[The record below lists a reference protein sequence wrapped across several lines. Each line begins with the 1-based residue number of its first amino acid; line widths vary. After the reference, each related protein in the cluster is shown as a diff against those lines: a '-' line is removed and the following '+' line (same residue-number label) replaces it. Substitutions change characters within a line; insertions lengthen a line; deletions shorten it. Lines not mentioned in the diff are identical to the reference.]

1 MPDHQFFKDVLTC
14 VEIVTDDSEKT
25 LEDHVPDEDE
35 RERMEKNMDKFVGTM
50 RSMRANGTSQ
60 RWKPEFVTLM
70 RRAHSAYMIPIDQA
84 TKESIRKRRFR
95 CAICG
100 QLEKHADAVIHLAGS
115 PVEDV
120 VECETF
126 DAREWETS
134 RLDKL
139 SGNFDTFYRGYVD
152 VQETEETGTDEDFP
166 APPYLGVV
174 VPGEECLKH
183 ITRLFTAQ
191 TLLLDTCY
199 ETYNIETSG
208 QRRKL
213 GDTATPER
221 IQSLQTR
228 WDEIVGVDAV
238 PIWSSDVFWN
248 RLLTRFGK
256 FSDVSTDTF
265 DNIDFL
271 QAAYDRLEMSLNAAK
286 LAGSLPSPPKR
297 KRSAVLDDDD
307 EEEEEE
313 EDDDYE
319 EDEEAGGASSSSR
332 PGRGPVNSAA
342 NSRRHRHHL
351 RNLRPRTSARA
362 AASSSSGTK
371 KPSYVELD
379 EEEEDDEEDDED
391 DVVSDLARGK
401 RPQAEPSWAR
411 RKRTT
416 PSAGSTAQ
424 SLRAPV
430 LESRVK
436 VLKKLADF
444 GYMLVDRPNFQ
455 NESIDVFNACAVF
468 QTLLLGGK
476 SSRFAR
482 PSAEDVRDVL
492 KNLNTLQSKLLR
504 RGESDE
510 DEDGYVESA
519 IVSAASLTLMEV
531 SKSK

>member
-14 VEIVTDDSEKT
+14 VEIVTDESEET

-35 RERMEKNMDKFVGTM
+35 RERMEKNMDKFVGTL

-70 RRAHSAYMIPIDQA
+70 RRAHSAYMMPIDQA
-84 TKESIRKRRFR
+84 TKECIRKRRFR

-120 VECETF
+120 VDCKAF

-139 SGNFDTFYRGYVD
+139 SGNFDAFYRGYVD

-221 IQSLQTR
+221 IQSLHTI

-238 PIWSSDVFWN
+238 PIWSSDVFWD

-256 FSDVSTDTF
+256 FSDVSTDSF
-265 DNIDFL
+265 GNIDFL
-271 QAAYDRLEMSLNAAK
+271 QAAYDRLEMSLSASK

-297 KRSAVLDDDD
+297 KRSVVLDDD

-313 EDDDYE
+313 DDDDD
-319 EDEEAGGASSSSR
+319 DEESGGASSSSR

-342 NSRRHRHHL
+342 NSRRHRHRL
-351 RNLRPRTSARA
+351 RNLRPRTSAGTA
-362 AASSSSGTK
+362 AVASSSGIK

-379 EEEEDDEEDDED
+379 EEDNDEDDDED
-391 DVVSDLARGK
+391 DVVVADLAKGK
-401 RPQAEPSWAR
+401 KPQEEPSWAR

-416 PSAGSTAQ
+416 PSAASTAQ

-430 LESRVK
+430 LDSRVK
-436 VLKKLADF
+436 VLKKLADL
-444 GYMLVDRPNFQ
+444 GYVLVDRPNFQ
-455 NESIDVFNACAVF
+455 NESIDVFNACAAF

-476 SSRFAR
+476 SSRSAR
-482 PSAEDVRDVL
+482 PSAKDVRDVL

-510 DEDGYVESA
+510 DEDGYAESA

-531 SKSK
+531 SK

>member
-1 MPDHQFFKDVLTC
+1 MPNHQFFKDVLTC

-60 RWKPEFVTLM
+60 RWTQSFVTLM
-70 RRAHSAYMIPIDQA
+70 RRAHSAYMMPIDQA
-84 TKESIRKRRFR
+84 TKECIRKRRFR
-95 CAICG
+95 CAVCG

-120 VECETF
+120 VDCEAF

-134 RLDKL
+134 RLEKL
-139 SGNFDTFYRGYVD
+139 SGNFDSFYRGYLD

-199 ETYNIETSG
+199 DTYNLETSG
-208 QRRKL
+208 QRHKL

-221 IQSLQTR
+221 IRVLQTR
-228 WDEIVGVDAV
+228 WEEIVDVDAV
-238 PIWSSDVFWN
+238 PIWSSDVFWD

-286 LAGSLPSPPKR
+286 VIGSLPSPPKR

-307 EEEEEE
+307 DE
-313 EDDDYE
+313 EDDETGDEDE
-319 EDEEAGGASSSSR
+319 EEEEAGGASSSAR
-332 PGRGPVNSAA
+332 RSAP
-342 NSRRHRHHL
+342 R
-351 RNLRPRTSARA
+351 RNLRPRTSSGV
-362 AASSSSGTK
+362 ASSSGVK
-371 KPSYVELD
+371 QPSCVELD
-379 EEEEDDEEDDED
+379 EEDDDDGDDED
-391 DVVSDLARGK
+391 GVVADSTTGK
-401 RPQAEPSWAR
+401 TPQEEPSWAR

-416 PSAGSTAQ
+416 PSAASTAQ

-436 VLKKLADF
+436 VLKKLADL
-444 GYMLVDRPNFQ
+444 GYVLVDRPNFQ
-455 NESIDVFNACAVF
+455 QESIDVFNACAAF

-482 PSAEDVRDVL
+482 PSAKDVRDVL
-492 KNLNTLQSKLLR
+492 KNLNTLQSKLLQ

-510 DEDGYVESA
+510 DDDAYTESA
-519 IVSAASLTLMEV
+519 IVSAASLTMMEV
-531 SKSK
+531 SK